1 MFTGTFYKKGIFA
14 TLGNLKRMKVMTLKE
29 YDRDRDTAVWFHDN
43 LESAQCFI
51 EPLSNKARYIAKSWL
66 DKHWD

>member
-1 MFTGTFYKKGIFA
+1 MTGT
-14 TLGNLKRMKVMTLKE
+14 
-29 YDRDRDTAVWFHDN
+29 DTAVWFHDN

-51 EPLSNKARYIAKSWL
+51 EPLSNEVRYIAKSWL